1 MNIEENIKEKV
12 KENRIIWR
20 GHALIRMMERDI
32 SRVVVKKA
40 LQNSR
45 IVEEYPDDFPFP
57 SFLVLGFYEDKP
69 LHVVCSI
76 GQDHLWIITA
86 YIPDSKIWE
95 NDFQTRRR

>member
-12 KENRIIWR
+12 KKNRIIWR
-20 GHALIRMMERDI
+20 GHALIRMLERDI
-32 SRVVVKKA
+32 SREAVKKA
-40 LQNSR
+40 FQDSR

-57 SFLVLGFYEDKP
+57 SFLVLGFYKDKP

-76 GQDHLWIITA
+76 GQGYLWIITA
-86 YIPDSKIWE
+86 YIPDLKTWK

>member
-1 MNIEENIKEKV
+1 
-12 KENRIIWR
+12 
-20 GHALIRMMERDI
+20 MMERDI
-32 SRVVVKKA
+32 SREAVKKA
-40 LQNSR
+40 LQDIR

-86 YIPDSKIWE
+86 YIPDSKTWE